1 MARLLGPRWWFNPSI
16 GSCLVHELV
25 GSAEENEGI
34 GESVMKVTWTVV
46 VHAVKELCRGSD

>member
-1 MARLLGPRWWFNPSI
+1 MARLLRPPWWFDLSL

-46 VHAVKELCRGSD
+46 VRAGEKLCMGSD

>member
-1 MARLLGPRWWFNPSI
+1 MATLLGPHWGFNPSI
-16 GSCLVHELV
+16 GSCLVHELI

-46 VHAVKELCRGSD
+46 VRAGEKLCMGSE